1 MSTLSRVVWKVSLPV
16 ILAGASET
24 FLHVIDTIFLA
35 RVGVVELG
43 ALAIADS
50 VFLLS
55 LVIPLSLVESLQ
67 ILASRRAGQRKPATV
82 GAVFNLGFL
91 AVLVICLASTF
102 ALKVFWPVAANWF
115 VEPGAVGTAVGN
127 YVQVAAY
134 GIFFVC
140 GSFAYSALLMSSGK
154 TRALIPATMILAAT
168 SISLCY
174 ALIFGKFGFPALGI
188 RGAALG
194 SLAAEAAT
202 FLFLTFYV
210 LRAFDSSRYKLFR
223 IRNLDWRTLRL
234 LNRISA
240 PIALQRALEVIRWFF
255 FIVILERVSTAALAI
270 ANVVYTC
277 YIVFWIPTEGFSETS
292 YSLVSRFV
300 GRNQPE
306 RIGAFLRDAIR
317 GALLAT
323 LPFLLVALAAPRW
336 FIAVFA
342 PEWSLLA
349 DGGASLRVVALAM
362 LIIIPGEM
370 WFGAVL
376 GTGDTVAALG
386 IELVMTV
393 TMLGIA
399 YLMAIPLAW
408 PVERV
413 WLSLPIAWAVCLL
426 ISYLWMKS
434 RMWQRLQI

>member
-1 MSTLSRVVWKVSLPV
+1 MSTLSRVVWKVSFPV

-24 FLHVIDTIFLA
+24 LLHVIDTIFLA

-91 AVLVICLASTF
+91 AVSVICPAATF

-154 TRALIPATMILAAT
+154 TRALIPATLILAAT
-168 SISLCY
+168 NISVGY

-210 LRAFDSSRYKLFR
+210 MRAFDSSRYKLFR

-240 PIALQRALEVIRWFF
+240 PIALQRGLEIIRWFAF
-255 FIVILERVSTAALAI
+255 FLILERVSTAALAI
-270 ANVVYTC
+270 ANIVYTC
-277 YIVFWIPTEGFSETS
+277 YSVFWIPTEGFSETS

-306 RIGAFLRDAIR
+306 RIGALLRDAIR

-323 LPFLLVALAAPRW
+323 LPFLLVALSAPRW

-342 PEWSLLA
+342 SEWSLRA

-386 IELVMTV
+386 IELVMTA
-393 TMLGIA
+393 TMLGVA
-399 YLMAIPLAW
+399 YLTAIPLAW
-408 PVERV
+408 PVEGV

-426 ISYLWMKS
+426 SSYLWMKS

>member
-24 FLHVIDTIFLA
+24 LLHVIDTVFLA

-67 ILASRRAGQRKPATV
+67 ILASRRAGERKPAIV

-91 AVLVICLASTF
+91 AVLVICPASTF

-140 GSFAYSALLMSSGK
+140 GGFAYSALLMSTGK

-168 SISLCY
+168 SISFGY

-194 SLAAEAAT
+194 SLAAEAVT

-223 IRNLDWRTLRL
+223 IRNLDWRALRL
-234 LNRISA
+234 LNMRSSGVSATA
-240 PIALQRALEVIRWFF
+240 PI
-255 FIVILERVSTAALAI
+255 S
-270 ANVVYTC
+270 
-277 YIVFWIPTEGFSETS
+277 
-292 YSLVSRFV
+292 
-300 GRNQPE
+300 
-306 RIGAFLRDAIR
+306 
-317 GALLAT
+317 
-323 LPFLLVALAAPRW
+323 
-336 FIAVFA
+336 
-342 PEWSLLA
+342 
-349 DGGASLRVVALAM
+349 
-362 LIIIPGEM
+362 
-370 WFGAVL
+370 
-376 GTGDTVAALG
+376 
-386 IELVMTV
+386 
-393 TMLGIA
+393 
-399 YLMAIPLAW
+399 
-408 PVERV
+408 
-413 WLSLPIAWAVCLL
+413 
-426 ISYLWMKS
+426 
-434 RMWQRLQI
+434 

>member
-1 MSTLSRVVWKVSLPV
+1 
-16 ILAGASET
+16 
-24 FLHVIDTIFLA
+24 
-35 RVGVVELG
+35 
-43 ALAIADS
+43 
-50 VFLLS
+50 
-55 LVIPLSLVESLQ
+55 VIPLSFVEALQ
-67 ILASRRAGQRKPATV
+67 ILASRRAGQRKPAAV
-82 GAVFNLGFL
+82 GAVFNLDFL

-102 ALKVFWPVAANWF
+102 VLKVFWPVAANWF
-115 VEPGAVGTAVGN
+115 VEPGAVATAVGN

-154 TRALIPATMILAAT
+154 TRALIPATVILAGT
-168 SISLCY
+168 SISFGY
-174 ALIFGKFGFPALGI
+174 ALIFGKFGLPALGI

-202 FLFLTFYV
+202 FIFLTFYV
-210 LRAFDSSRYKLFR
+210 MRAFDSSRYRLFR

-240 PIALQRALEVIRWFF
+240 PIALQRALEIIRWFVF
-255 FIVILERVSTAALAI
+255 FLILERVGTAALAI
-270 ANVVYTC
+270 ANIVYTC

-306 RIGAFLRDAIR
+306 RIGAVLRGAIR

-323 LPFLLVALAAPRW
+323 LPFLLLALVAPGW

-342 PEWSLLA
+342 SEWSLLA
-349 DGGASLRVVALAM
+349 DGGASLRFVALAM

-376 GTGDTVAALG
+376 GTGDTIAALA

-393 TMLGIA
+393 TMLSIA
-399 YLMAIPLAW
+399 YLAAIPLAW
-408 PVERV
+408 PVQRV

-426 ISYLWMKS
+426 ASYWWVKS
-434 RMWQRLQI
+434 KMWQRIQM